1 MGSRR
6 VGVRRVEALVDNLL
20 DHGTLNGINGSQFV
34 LCDPDRFHLEEY
46 FARRPAL
53 NTNIGIAFNLDF
65 ELLGTNAANA
75 NVTYST
81 TTSGLK
87 LTTATA
93 DNDSMIVLPHLDTN
107 QSAWANTKYGTEN
120 QVQWECV
127 VRTDA
132 SIADMT
138 WYAGL
143 KLTNTDVIA
152 TDDDQAYFLYSSN
165 DDSGALTTNA
175 NLHFVYSVGGTD
187 YVTDLGIT
195 VAAATTYRLAVSID
209 SDRKASVFVDGVQ
222 YSVVTAATAGGATVS
237 PAKGE
242 GKSLALTN
250 DVDLIPYLGVVTRTT
265 AAKALIIVYERISR
279 SIFE

>member
-53 NTNIGIAFNLDF
+53 NTNIAIAFNLDF

-75 NVTYST
+75 NVTYSS

-87 LTTATA
+87 LTTAGS
-93 DNDSMIVLPHLDTN
+93 DDDSMIVLPHLDTN

-152 TDDDQAYFLYSSN
+152 TDADQAYFIYSSN

-187 YVTDLGIT
+187 FITDLGIT

-222 YSVVTAATAGGATVS
+222 YSVVTSATAGGATVS

-242 GKSLALTN
+242 GKSAALTD
-250 DVDLIPYLGVVTRTT
+250 DVDLIPYLGVVARTGS
-265 AAKALIIVYERISR
+265 AKSLIIVYERISR